1 MCWFVFPVF
10 VSAAKRIHWLLA
22 PEEVTEE
29 KLREWLPSPESGSTA
44 APKPADMTAYASGIA
59 SHGDAANV
67 FESLDELDNAIK
79 AANADLSRLRFH
91 AFTQV
96 GTRVDLGRCYAKLGR
111 MDDAERTFKE
121 AIAEAQRCRILF
133 FELFAHRDYIV
144 YVLDAA
150 GRREEHL
157 PALGACIKKLACAPS
172 EYNAILGAG
181 IDAEAAVAVA
191 ADG

>member
-1 MCWFVFPVF
+1 M
-10 VSAAKRIHWLLA
+10 
-22 PEEVTEE
+22 
-29 KLREWLPSPESGSTA
+29 TA
-44 APKPADMTAYASGIA
+44 ATKPADMSAYSTGIT

-79 AANADLSRLRFH
+79 AAHADLSRWKFH

-144 YVLDAA
+144 HVLDAA
-150 GRREEHL
+150 GRREEQL
-157 PALGACIKKLACAPS
+157 PALGACVQKLACAPS
-172 EYNAILGAG
+172 EYSAVLGSG
-181 IDAEAAVAVA
+181 LDAHLAAA
-191 ADG
+191 AATS